1 MNFFFTCVNKNVSF
15 IDLFFC
21 LYSSKFYRKV
31 HMLPTISDVEQYLKL
46 DDTYI
51 PKPVVEW
58 VMWYCVVMVMIS
70 LYLCSHDKSL
80 LSRQQSYAVAPPPPR
95 QDNGDDKAKG
105 DHDSDKPRGDDN
117 KLQDITA
124 AN

>member
-1 MNFFFTCVNKNVSF
+1 MNFFLYLHKQKCVIHWS
-15 IDLFFC
+15 IFC

-105 DHDSDKPRGDDN
+105 DHDSDKPRGDDD
-117 KLQDITA
+117 KLQDI
-124 AN
+124 NSS

>member
-1 MNFFFTCVNKNVSF
+1 MS
-15 IDLFFC
+15 
-21 LYSSKFYRKV
+21 SSKFYRKV
-31 HMLPTISDVEQYLKL
+31 HMLPTIGDVEQYLKL

-51 PKPVVEW
+51 PKPVFEW

-70 LYLCSHDKSL
+70 LYLCSHDNSL
-80 LSRQQSYAVAPPPPR
+80 LSRQQSYAVAPPPR
-95 QDNGDDKAKG
+95 QDNSDDKAKG
-105 DHDSDKPRGDDN
+105 DHDSDKPRGDDD